1 MPLLI
6 IFCSFALSLGE
17 SVSIQERSSWA
28 PHALK
33 YPTKSY
39 HSAPIK
45 HFLNTPN
52 ENQSKYS
59 TVSFCKFDFYF
70 HNMERS
76 STFIFTYYIHM
87 QRWLRVSPYYNFGR
101 LLPKN
106 RTSLRKFSPFIN
118 NAFFITHSRIICHLL

>member
-1 MPLLI
+1 MLLLI

-59 TVSFCKFDFYF
+59 TVSFCKFDFIFTIWNDIHLHLLHSYAALVASEPLLQLWAAFAKKSDKFAQIFAIYQQCIF
-70 HNMERS
+70 HHA
-76 STFIFTYYIHM
+76 FTYY
-87 QRWLRVSPYYNFGR
+87 LSF
-101 LLPKN
+101 
-106 RTSLRKFSPFIN
+106 T
-118 NAFFITHSRIICHLL
+118 